1 MSKIALIIIA
11 VFGIVYMYNAGY
23 YYGYC
28 DGSMHR
34 FENLEGVI
42 DPQVNDTI
50 KIENIELN
58 KLNWR

>member
-23 YYGYC
+23 YNGYRE
-28 DGSMHR
+28 GLNHR

-42 DPQVNDTI
+42 YPQVNDTI
-50 KIENIELN
+50 KLENIELH